1 MNFIK
6 KNKFTIITIVV
17 LILVVIIGVEIKNLL
32 GPDEGKASYGDRL
45 DGIEN
50 YPLTDTL
57 FTSIEETLK
66 ENTKVLN
73 VENQV
78 HGKIINLL
86 ITVSDDVSVSDAKQI
101 ASSTV
106 SLFENDE
113 LSYYSLQVYV
123 LKEDE
128 SLNNF
133 PIIGYKGTQTDE
145 LVFTKDREITSEE
158 DTNEE
163 QE

>member
-1 MNFIK
+1 M
-6 KNKFTIITIVV
+6 
-17 LILVVIIGVEIKNLL
+17 
-32 GPDEGKASYGDRL
+32 
-45 DGIEN
+45 
-50 YPLTDTL
+50 
-57 FTSIEETLK
+57 
-66 ENTKVLN
+66 
-73 VENQV
+73 
-78 HGKIINLL
+78 
-86 ITVSDDVSVSDAKQI
+86 ITVSDDVSVSDAKKI
-101 ASSTV
+101 ANSTV

-133 PIIGYKGTQTDE
+133 PIIGYKGTETKE